1 MDFESKNWLRL
12 AFNLRASVIRNIKTQ
27 VLLTM
32 LISLI
37 ITIAYKH
44 GYSGFS
50 QPILAGLIPG
60 IVLGLILVFRTN
72 TAYERF
78 WEGWQITGMTIFTGR
93 NLSRQMW
100 LTIPDKTLE
109 AREEKAAYLRLIA
122 AFFMSMKQH
131 LRHDLVDEHLRSVL
145 SAEQCLKLQYVTNM
159 PLQVTQWIGGYLTK
173 NYAQQQ
179 IDSIQF
185 AALNRLLDQL
195 VECLSRCERIVAAPM
210 PHAYSIHLRHLL
222 ILYCFALPFQMVK
235 DLQWWTIPVSGVVA
249 FSLFGIEAIGLEI
262 ENPFGYDANDIPLD
276 KLCHKLHN
284 DIEELIAHKKDIDI
298 RKTPINSSDAAQ
310 DI

>member
-1 MDFESKNWLRL
+1 MDFERKNWFHL
-12 AFNLRASVIRNIKTQ
+12 ALNFRESVIRDVKIQ
-27 VLLTM
+27 VFLNM
-32 LISLI
+32 VVALI
-37 ITIAYKH
+37 ITIIYKH
-44 GYSGFS
+44 GYLGFS

-78 WEGWQITGMTIFTGR
+78 WEGWQIAGMTIFTGR

-100 LTIPDKTLE
+100 LTIPDKTLK
-109 AREEKAAYLRLIA
+109 AREEKAACLRLNA
-122 AFFMSMKQH
+122 AFFMAMKQH
-131 LRHDLVDEHLRSVL
+131 LRHKGVDEQLKSIL
-145 SAEQCLKLQYVTNM
+145 SLEQYLKLQYVSNM

-173 NYAQQQ
+173 QYSEQQ

-195 VECLSRCERIVAAPM
+195 VECLSRCERILAAPM

-235 DLQWWTIPVSGVVA
+235 DLQWWTIPVAGVVA
-249 FSLFGIEAIGLEI
+249 FALFGIEAIGLEI
-262 ENPFGYDANDIPLD
+262 ENPFGCDANDIPLD
-276 KLCHKLHN
+276 KLCHKLHK
-284 DIEELIAHKKDIDI
+284 DIEEIIAYKTDLDI
-298 RKTPINSSDAAQ
+298 RGS
-310 DI
+310 

>member
-1 MDFESKNWLRL
+1 MDFAGNDWFKL
-12 AFNLRASVIRNIKTQ
+12 ALNLKSSVIRAIKIQ

-32 LISLI
+32 VIALI
-37 ITIAYKH
+37 ITIFYQH
-44 GYSGFS
+44 GYSCFS

-78 WEGWQITGMTIFTGR
+78 WEGWHIAGMTIFTGR

-100 LTIPDKTLE
+100 FTIPAKSLE
-109 AREEKAAYLRLIA
+109 KHQEKAASLRLIA
-122 AFFMSMKQH
+122 AFFIAMKQH
-131 LRHDLVDEHLRSVL
+131 LRREGVNEELKSLLSSEHYFR
-145 SAEQCLKLQYVTNM
+145 LQQVTNM
-159 PLQVTQWIGGYLTK
+159 PLKVTQLIGVYLTK
-173 NYAQQQ
+173 QYAQKQ
-179 IDSIQF
+179 IDTIQF

-195 VECLSRCERIVAAPM
+195 VECLSRCERILGAPM

-235 DLQWWTIPVSGVVA
+235 DLQWWTVPVAGVVA
-249 FSLFGIEAIGLEI
+249 FALFGIEAIGLEI

-284 DIEELIAHKKDIDI
+284 DIEELIASA
-298 RKTPINSSDAAQ
+298 INH
-310 DI
+310 